1 MKIINLTKNQQIT
14 VDIIDLSYEGLGV
27 AKIDGYSVFV
37 KNALPNERVLALI
50 TKVGRKYGFAK
61 TLKILQKSPDRVEQ
75 YDKKYVQTGIAP
87 LIHLKYP
94 RQLEFKRQQVIN
106 DFHKLNLEIPVAQTV
121 GAQSPL
127 AYRNKAQIPVRNVDN
142 QATTGFFRQRSHDL
156 IPLDDYLI
164 QDPLIDKEINRIR
177 DLMRQFHIQGYDEV
191 NNQGDVR
198 NIVIRRA
205 YFTGEM
211 MAVLVLT
218 SSKIKNLD
226 ALLEAIAANEKV
238 TSLYININAKKTNVI
253 LGSHFELVSGKAYI
267 QDKILGKTFRISPQ
281 SFYQINP
288 QQTQKLYQLAI
299 QAAHLT
305 GEQTVIDAYC
315 GIGTIGLSL
324 ADQAQKVIGIES
336 VASAVKDAQANAAV
350 NNIHNAQFI
359 QGKTEE
365 VLNKWAQ
372 QQRHFDVLIVD
383 PPRKGLDHSLISSIF
398 ALKPQ
403 RIVYISCNPATL
415 ARDIQ
420 LLSQYYQ
427 VQQTTPVDM
436 FPMTKHVESVT
447 NLEYREK

>member
-1 MKIINLTKNQQIT
+1 MKTINLTKNQQIT

-37 KNALPNERVLALI
+37 ENALPNERVLALI
-50 TKVGRKYGFAK
+50 TKVGRKYSFAK

-106 DFHKLNLEIPVAQTV
+106 DFHKLNLEIPVVQTV

-211 MAVLVLT
+211 MVVLVIT

-267 QDKILGKTFRISPQ
+267 QDKILDKTFRISPQ

-427 VQQTTPVDM
+427 AQQTTPVDM
-436 FPMTKHVESVT
+436 FPMTKHVECVT
-447 NLEYREK
+447 LMSRVET

>member
-1 MKIINLTKNQQIT
+1 MKTIDLTKNQQIT
-14 VDIIDLSYEGLGV
+14 MDIVDLSYEGLGV

-37 KNALPNERVLALI
+37 ENALPHERVLTLI
-50 TKVGRKYGFAK
+50 TKVGHKYGFAK
-61 TLKILQKSPDRVEQ
+61 VLKILQKSPYRVEQ

-87 LIHLKYP
+87 LIHLKYQK
-94 RQLEFKRQQVIN
+94 QLEFKRQQVIN
-106 DFHKLNLEIPVAQTV
+106 NFQKLNLKIPVSKTV

-127 AYRNKAQIPVRNVDN
+127 AYRNKAQIPVRNLEN

-164 QDPLIDKEINRIR
+164 QDPSIDKEINRIR
-177 DLMRQFHIQGYDEV
+177 ALMRQFNIQGYNEV
-191 NNQGDVR
+191 NNQGDIR

-211 MAVLVLT
+211 MVVLVIT
-218 SSKIKNLD
+218 SSKIKNLN
-226 ALLEAIAANEKV
+226 ALLKTITANEEV

-253 LGSHFELVSGKAYI
+253 LGSHFELVSGKAFI
-267 QDKILGKTFRISPQ
+267 KDKILGKTFRISPQ

-288 QQTQKLYQLAI
+288 QQTQKLYELAI
-299 QAAHLT
+299 QAANLT
-305 GEQTVIDAYC
+305 GKQTVIDAYC

-336 VASAVKDAQANAAV
+336 VASAVKDAKANAAL
-350 NNIHNAQFI
+350 NNIHNAQFVK
-359 QGKTEE
+359 GKAEE
-365 VLNKWAQ
+365 VLNRWAQ
-372 QQRHFDVLIVD
+372 KQRHFDVLIVD

-427 VQQTTPVDM
+427 AQQTIPVDM

-447 NLEYREK
+447 ALKYTKK

>member
-1 MKIINLTKNQQIT
+1 MKTINLTKNQQIT

-37 KNALPNERVLALI
+37 ENALPNERVLALI
-50 TKVGRKYGFAK
+50 TKVGHKYGFAK

-75 YDKKYVQTGIAP
+75 YDKKYIQTGIAP

-156 IPLDDYLI
+156 IPLEDYLI

-177 DLMRQFHIQGYDEV
+177 DLMLQFHIQGYDEV

-211 MAVLVLT
+211 MVVLVLT

-226 ALLEAIAANEKV
+226 ALLKAIATNEKV

-281 SFYQINP
+281 SFYQVNP

-324 ADQAQKVIGIES
+324 ADQARKVIGIES

-365 VLNKWAQ
+365 VLNKWAR
-372 QQRHFDVLIVD
+372 QQRYFDVLIVD

-398 ALKPQ
+398 ALKPK

-427 VQQTTPVDM
+427 AQQTTPVDM
-436 FPMTKHVESVT
+436 FPMTKHVESVMD
-447 NLEYREK
+447 LEYREK

>member
-1 MKIINLTKNQQIT
+1 M
-14 VDIIDLSYEGLGV
+14 
-27 AKIDGYSVFV
+27 
-37 KNALPNERVLALI
+37 
-50 TKVGRKYGFAK
+50 
-61 TLKILQKSPDRVEQ
+61 
-75 YDKKYVQTGIAP
+75 
-87 LIHLKYP
+87 
-94 RQLEFKRQQVIN
+94 
-106 DFHKLNLEIPVAQTV
+106 
-121 GAQSPL
+121 
-127 AYRNKAQIPVRNVDN
+127 
-142 QATTGFFRQRSHDL
+142 
-156 IPLDDYLI
+156 
-164 QDPLIDKEINRIR
+164 
-177 DLMRQFHIQGYDEV
+177 
-191 NNQGDVR
+191 
-198 NIVIRRA
+198 
-205 YFTGEM
+205 
-211 MAVLVLT
+211 
-218 SSKIKNLD
+218 
-226 ALLEAIAANEKV
+226 
-238 TSLYININAKKTNVI
+238 
-253 LGSHFELVSGKAYI
+253 
-267 QDKILGKTFRISPQ
+267 
-281 SFYQINP
+281 
-288 QQTQKLYQLAI
+288 YQLAI

-365 VLNKWAQ
+365 VLNKWAR

-447 NLEYREK
+447 ALEYREK